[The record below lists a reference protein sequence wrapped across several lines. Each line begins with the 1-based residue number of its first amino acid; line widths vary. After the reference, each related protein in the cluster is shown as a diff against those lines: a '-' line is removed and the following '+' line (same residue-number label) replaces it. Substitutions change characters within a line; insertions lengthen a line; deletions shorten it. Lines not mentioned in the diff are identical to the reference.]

1 MEKEHLM
8 RQALLRLNKLLLQ
21 ADKNAV
27 LALSFLLLT
36 LFIYLDYQTHFEIA
50 ISFFYLI
57 PIALVTWYIGPK
69 MGRALA
75 ILSITA
81 WLTFNLLS
89 GRTYSQ
95 EFIRYINVVVR
106 LALFLGIVELLWEFK
121 QALLHEHNQSHTDHL
136 TGIPNSREFYDRAE
150 MEIERARRN
159 RTPLSLAYID
169 IDNFKQFNDRLGHSE
184 GDKLLRSVAA
194 VVSRRIRKIDVFA
207 RIGGDE
213 FVLLLPDTLQAGAL
227 SAMQKVEQ
235 AIAEEVRTSS
245 LPIMLSVGVATFAS
259 PPSSVDAMLQKADQ
273 LMYQSKQLGRNR
285 ISSAKYD

>member
-1 MEKEHLM
+1 MEKSRLM
-8 RQALLRLNKLLLQ
+8 RQALIRLNKLLSR

-27 LALSFLLLT
+27 LILSFLLLA
-36 LFIYLDYQTHFEIA
+36 LFVYLDHQTHFEIA

-69 MGRALA
+69 MGKILA
-75 ILSITA
+75 ILGIAA
-81 WLTFNLLS
+81 WLTFNLFS
-89 GRTYSQ
+89 ERAYSQ
-95 EFIRYINVVVR
+95 EFIRYVNAIVR
-106 LALFLGIVELLWEFK
+106 LILFLGIVELLWEFK
-121 QALLHEHNQSHTDHL
+121 RALLHERNQSRTDHL

-159 RTPLSLAYID
+159 GTPLSLAYID
-169 IDNFKQFNDRLGHSE
+169 IDNFKRFNDRLGHSE
-184 GDKLLRSVAA
+184 GDKLLRSVAT
-194 VVSRRIRKIDVFA
+194 VVSKRIRKIDVFA

-213 FVLLLPDTLQAGAL
+213 FVLLLPDTAQAGAL

-235 AIAEEVRTSS
+235 AITEEVRTSP

-285 ISSAKYD
+285 ISSAEYD